1 MPDNKERMTDNKT
14 PLPDKNVLLQQ
25 LRLDKNHPPAPSGHF
40 GWWLV
45 AGALIVGAVLWKFM
59 PVWNSPELP
68 RAEPVSTVKA
78 PPVTTPS
85 STTPNGS
92 SEKILDASGYIT
104 ARQMATVSAKV
115 MGLIVSVEVE
125 EGMQVEQGQVLARL
139 DDTQAR
145 INLDL
150 AKTRINTQKAL
161 LEGLKIDYAE
171 AARELK
177 RVQNLEH
184 AGNFSSESQL
194 TRAQTSE
201 QKFKSSIASAEADLA
216 AAQLQVALQ
225 QNHLEDHVIRAPFT
239 GVVTAKNAQA
249 GELMSPS
256 AAGGG
261 FTRTGICTIVDM
273 ESLEIQ
279 VDVNEA
285 YINRVKARQKVT
297 AVLDAYPDW
306 KIPASVIAVIP
317 TADRA
322 KATVRV
328 RIRILEKNPRILPDM
343 GVKVS
348 FLAGGTDHE

>member
-1 MPDNKERMTDNKT
+1 MPDNKE
-14 PLPDKNVLLQQ
+14 LLQQ
-25 LRLDKNHPPAPSGHF
+25 LRLDKSSPPPASGHF

-45 AGALIVGAVLWKFM
+45 AGAVIVGAVIWKFM
-59 PVWNSPELP
+59 PVWNSAEVP
-68 RAEPVSTVKA
+68 RAEVLNSVSSQPA
-78 PPVTTPS
+78 PATASVAPLTPS
-85 STTPNGS
+85 AANAPQ
-92 SEKILDASGYIT
+92 KILDASGYIT

-115 MGLIVSVEVE
+115 MALILSVEVE
-125 EGMQVEQGQVLARL
+125 EGMRVEKGQVLARL

-145 INLDL
+145 INLEL
-150 AKTRINTQKAL
+150 AKTRVLTQESL
-161 LEGLKIDYAE
+161 VQSLKVDYAE
-171 AARELK
+171 AVRELK
-177 RVQNLEH
+177 RVQNLGS

-194 TRAQTSE
+194 SRAQTLE
-201 QKFKSSIASAEADLA
+201 QKLKANIASAEADLA
-216 AAQLQVALQ
+216 AARLQVALQ

-239 GVVTAKNAQA
+239 GVVTTKNAQA

-256 AAGGG
+256 SAGGG

-273 ESLEIQ
+273 DSLEIQ

-285 YINRVKARQKVT
+285 YINRVSEGQKVT
-297 AVLDAYPDW
+297 AVLDAYPEW

-328 RIRILEKNPRILPDM
+328 RIRILEKNPKILPDM

>member
-1 MPDNKERMTDNKT
+1 MPDSKEPMS
-14 PLPDKNVLLQQ
+14 DKNDLLQQ
-25 LRLDKNHPPAPSGHF
+25 LRLNKNPPPPASGHF

-45 AGALIVGAVLWKFM
+45 AGAVIVGAVIWKFM
-59 PVWNSPELP
+59 PVWNEPQLP
-68 RAEPVSTVKA
+68 RAEVVKPPDPA
-78 PPVTTPS
+78 PAPTGQS
-85 STTPNGS
+85 Q
-92 SEKILDASGYIT
+92 KILDASGYIT

-115 MGLIVSVEVE
+115 MALILSVDVE
-125 EGMQVEQGQVLARL
+125 EGMRVEKGQVLARL

-150 AKTRINTQKAL
+150 AKTRVLTQESL
-161 LEGLKIDYAE
+161 VQSLKVDYAE
-171 AARELK
+171 AQRELK
-177 RVQNLEH
+177 RVQNLES

-194 TRAQTSE
+194 TRAQTLE
-201 QKFKSSIASAEADLA
+201 QKLKANIASADADLA
-216 AAQLQVALQ
+216 AARLQVALQ

-239 GVVTAKNAQA
+239 GVVTTKNAQA

-256 AAGGG
+256 SAGGG

-273 ESLEIQ
+273 DSLEIQ

-285 YINRVKARQKVT
+285 YINRVSEGQKVT

-328 RIRILEKNPRILPDM
+328 RIRILEKNPKILPDM

>member
-1 MPDNKERMTDNKT
+1 MADNKE
-14 PLPDKNVLLQQ
+14 LLEQ
-25 LRLDKNHPPAPSGHF
+25 LRLHKRQPENPRRPIWLWVVIAIVVLAGFAFWQFRQPPSAP
-40 GWWLV
+40 
-45 AGALIVGAVLWKFM
+45 AKAV
-59 PVWNSPELP
+59 P
-68 RAEPVSTVKA
+68 AAA
-78 PPVTTPS
+78 PTPAS
-85 STTPNGS
+85 APARQTANGP
-92 SEKILDASGYIT
+92 EKILDASGYIT
-104 ARQMATVSAKV
+104 ARQIATVSAEV
-115 MGLIVSVEVE
+115 MGLITSVDVE
-125 EGMQVEQGQVLARL
+125 EGMQVEKDQILARI

-145 INLDL
+145 INFDL
-150 AKTRINTQKAL
+150 AKTRVSAQEAVL
-161 LEGLKIDYAE
+161 QSLRVDYAE
-171 AARELK
+171 AQRELR
-177 RVQNLEH
+177 RVQNLEN

-194 TRAQTSE
+194 TRAQTAA
-201 QKFKSSIASAEADLA
+201 QRLQANILSAESELA
-216 AAQLQVALQ
+216 AARLQVTQ
-225 QNHLEDHVIRAPFT
+225 QQSILDDHIIRAPFA

-249 GELMSPS
+249 GEIIAPA

-285 YINRVKARQKVT
+285 YIGRVNRDQSVS

-328 RIRILEKNPRILPDM
+328 RIRILEKSSKILPDM

-348 FLAGGTDHE
+348 FLAGGSDRE